1 MDDFDEGYLPKL
13 LIDQIL
19 WYFLQPCIVIV
30 PSVEDVVSGN
40 KWPIHIFSIVDDMS
54 ALLYNLL
61 HLFFHN
67 CNHSCLFG
75 PQWKYTL
82 VKARA

>member
-1 MDDFDEGYLPKL
+1 MTLMKAIFQNYSSTKFYG
-13 LIDQIL
+13 I
-19 WYFLQPCIVIV
+19 FLQPCIVIV